1 MGMSEMWLSTGDD
14 DPNERTTSVFPT
26 HWWRRPV
33 RNDNQETC
41 EGDSEF
47 ILTMDA
53 IVSLLR
59 VISVCPTEDLAIAL
73 CDPDTGVS
81 LDEQERLVKWC
92 DNLADDISNYED

>member
-1 MGMSEMWLSTGDD
+1 
-14 DPNERTTSVFPT
+14 
-26 HWWRRPV
+26 
-33 RNDNQETC
+33 
-41 EGDSEF
+41 
-47 ILTMDA
+47 MDA

-59 VISVCPTEDLAIAL
+59 VISVCPTDDLAIAL